1 MAFFSFKNPQQQQ
14 QWLAFRHTKRGF
26 WSFLVFIVLF
36 TISMG
41 AEFIANDKPLIIQ
54 FEDQLYFPI
63 LKVYAET
70 DFGGDFETEAN
81 YKDEYVVELINEKG
95 WMIWPLIP
103 FHYKTVI
110 EDLDQP
116 APSEP
121 SLRNWLGTDDTGRD
135 VLARIIYGFRIS
147 VLFGFALTIFS
158 SIIGV
163 AVGALQG
170 FYGGRTDLIG
180 QRFIEIWSGMP
191 VLFILI
197 ILANFIKPSF
207 WSLLG
212 IMLLFNWMSLVD
224 VVRAEFLRCRNLE
237 YVRAAKALGLGDVQ
251 IMHKHI
257 LPNAMVATLTFMPF
271 ILSGSVTT
279 LTSLDF
285 LGLGLPLGSAS
296 LGELLAQGKNNL
308 HAPWL
313 ALSAFFTLGILLSLL
328 TFIGEAVRNAFDP
341 RAYS

>member
-1 MAFFSFKNPQQQQ
+1 MLTFKSPQRQQ
-14 QWLAFRHTKRGF
+14 QWLAFRHTKRGY
-26 WSFLVFIVLF
+26 WSFILF
-36 TISMG
+36 SFLFVISMG
-41 AEFIANDKPLIIQ
+41 AEFIANDKPLLVQ
-54 FEDQLYFPI
+54 FDQQWFVPVLMTYS
-63 LKVYAET
+63 ET

-81 YKDEYVVELINEKG
+81 YKDEYVIELIEEKG
-95 WMIWPLIP
+95 WMIWPVIP
-103 FHYKTVI
+103 FHYTTII
-110 EDLDQP
+110 EDLEQP
-116 APSEP
+116 APSPP
-121 SLRNWLGTDDTGRD
+121 STRNWLGTDDTGRD
-135 VLARIIYGFRIS
+135 VLARILYGFRIS
-147 VLFGFALTIFS
+147 VLFGFALTILS
-158 SIIGV
+158 SIVGV
-163 AVGALQG
+163 AIGALQG
-170 FYGGRTDLIG
+170 FYGGRIDLVG

-207 WSLLG
+207 WTLLG
-212 IMLLFNWMSLVD
+212 IMLLFSWMSLVD

-237 YVRAAKALGLGDVQ
+237 YVRAAKALGLKDAQ
-251 IMHKHI
+251 IMIRHI

>member
-1 MAFFSFKNPQQQQ
+1 MSMSNPLRQQ
-14 QWLAFRHTKRGF
+14 QWQQFRNTKRGF
-26 WSFLVFIVLF
+26 WSLIVFSILF
-36 TISMG
+36 IIGMG
-41 AEFIANDKPLIIQ
+41 AEFIANDKPLLVQ
-54 FEDQLYFPI
+54 FDGQYYVPI

-70 DFGGDFETEAN
+70 EFGGDFDTQAN
-81 YKDEYVVELINEKG
+81 YRDEYVQELINEQG

-103 FHYKTVI
+103 FHYTTII

-116 APSEP
+116 APSAP
-121 SLRNWLGTDDTGRD
+121 SINNWLGTDDTGRD

-147 VLFGFALTIFS
+147 VLFGFALTILS

-163 AVGALQG
+163 LVGALQG
-170 FYGGRTDLIG
+170 FYGGRIDLVG
-180 QRFIEIWSGMP
+180 QRFIEVWSGMP

-197 ILANFIKPSF
+197 ILANFIKPNF
-207 WSLLG
+207 WSLLL
-212 IMLLFNWMSLVD
+212 IMLLFSWMSLVD
-224 VVRAEFLRCRNLE
+224 VVRAEFLRCRNLD
-237 YVRAAKALGLGDVQ
+237 YVRAAKALGLNDWQ
-251 IMHKHI
+251 IMFRHM

-313 ALSAFFTLGILLSLL
+313 ALSAFVTLGVLLSLL

-341 RAYS
+341 RTSL